1 MGEKTQIWAWLN
13 LSPFIP
19 TVGPTVC
26 GSVLPIRS
34 AHTASYLTA
43 IQMRTFAGVPPTLLM
58 GYAIKYSVLPIDFCR
73 IVSRLH
79 STYRNRER
87 SANCPQM
94 GYNVHKFVVWV
105 FPKEHTNP
113 QRCCASMK
121 DATFCRFFDLLWDL
135 QLQHMLAS
143 EGKGSVMP
151 QTPFGLSIRPPKPK
165 FCTA

>member
-1 MGEKTQIWAWLN
+1 MFVINGGSTVGEKTQIWAWLN
-13 LSPFIP
+13 LSPLIP

-26 GSVLPIRS
+26 VSVLPIRS

-58 GYAIKYSVLPIDFCR
+58 GYAIKYSVLPIDFSR
-73 IVSRLH
+73 SVSRLH

-113 QRCCASMK
+113 QRCCASIK
-121 DATFCRFFDLLWDL
+121 DSTFCRFFDLL
-135 QLQHMLAS
+135 
-143 EGKGSVMP
+143 
-151 QTPFGLSIRPPKPK
+151 
-165 FCTA
+165 